1 MSDESRQANAAFYLG
16 VDGGQ
21 SHTKVAVGDSRG
33 AIVGR
38 GTAGPCNHVRSGEG
52 REKLRRAITEAVSEA
67 LEPLDCALAE
77 TRFAAA
83 CFGMS
88 GGPEDKRELL
98 GELLA
103 CERMEV
109 TTDAAIALWGG
120 TGGQPGVVVIA
131 GTGSMAFGRNALGKT
146 MRAGGWGYLYGDEGG
161 AFDLTRNALRAA
173 LREEEGWGPPT
184 RLRAALL
191 EAGGAADVND
201 LLHRFYTDEF
211 PRQRVAALAPLVDQ
225 IAESGDVVA
234 KQVLL
239 EAGRSLADYGAAV
252 RRQLF
257 EPSEAVQVVQ
267 VGGAF
272 NSRFVQEGFRAVLEG
287 SCTGIVAP
295 RFDPAAG
302 ALLWAYALAG
312 VDVDLDRFAVSA
324 EQA

>member
-1 MSDESRQANAAFYLG
+1 VSDESRQTNAALYLG

-52 REKLRRAITEAVSEA
+52 REKLRRAVTEAVSEA
-67 LEPLDCALAE
+67 LAPLGRAFDE

-98 GELLA
+98 AELLA
-103 CERMEV
+103 CDRLEV

-131 GTGSMAFGRNALGKT
+131 GTGSMAFGRNAVGKT

-161 AFDLTRNALRAA
+161 AFDVTRNALRAA
-173 LREEEGWGPPT
+173 LREEEGWGPRT
-184 RLRAALL
+184 RLRTALL
-191 EAGGAADVND
+191 NAVGATDVND

-234 KQVLL
+234 KQVLI

-257 EPSEAVQVVQ
+257 EPSEAVPVVQ

-272 NSRFVQEGFRAVLEG
+272 NSRFVQDGFRAVLEG
-287 SCTGIVAP
+287 SCAEIVAP

-312 VDVDLDRFAVSA
+312 VDVDLERFAISA

>member
-1 MSDESRQANAAFYLG
+1 MSDEPRQASAAYYLG

-21 SHTKVAVGDSRG
+21 SHTKVAVGDGRG

-52 REKLRRAITEAVSEA
+52 REKLRRAVTEAVSEA
-67 LEPLDCALAE
+67 LEPLDRAFAE

-98 GELLA
+98 AELLT
-103 CERMEV
+103 CERLEV

-131 GTGSMAFGRNALGKT
+131 GTGSMAFGRNASGKT

-161 AFDLTRNALRAA
+161 AFDVTRNALRAA

-184 RLRAALL
+184 RLRTALL
-191 EAGGAADVND
+191 NAAGGGDVND

-257 EPSEAVQVVQ
+257 EPSETVPVVQ

-287 SCTGIVAP
+287 SSAEIAAP

-302 ALLWAYALAG
+302 ALLRAYTLAG

-324 EQA
+324 EQV